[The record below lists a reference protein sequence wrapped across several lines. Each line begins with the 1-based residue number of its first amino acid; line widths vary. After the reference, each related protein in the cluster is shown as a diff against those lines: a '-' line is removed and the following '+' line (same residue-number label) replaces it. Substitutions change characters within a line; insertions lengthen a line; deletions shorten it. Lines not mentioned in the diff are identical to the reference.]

1 MDIIKS
7 SESVLKLKRIY
18 FKELNFSRE
27 DVEKSNIDVE
37 VEKNQS
43 TDNEYEITLNLSIA
57 NSEEKYTVNVS
68 IVGVFEFSENADE
81 VTKNIIIEKNTI
93 SILFPYVRSQVTLL
107 TSQPDIKPMI
117 IPPLNIN
124 NLIKN
129 IKKHMTQ

>member
-18 FKELNFSRE
+18 FNELNFSRK

-81 VTKNIIIEKNTI
+81 VTKNIIIEKNII

-129 IKKHMTQ
+129 INNK

>member
-124 NLIKN
+124 NLNKN
-129 IKKHMTQ
+129 INNK

>member
-27 DVEKSNIDVE
+27 NVKKSNIDVE

-129 IKKHMTQ
+129 INNK

>member
-7 SESVLKLKRIY
+7 SESVLKLKKIY

-129 IKKHMTQ
+129 INNK

>member
-129 IKKHMTQ
+129 INNK

>member
-107 TSQPDIKPMI
+107 TSQPDIKPMM

-129 IKKHMTQ
+129 INNK

>member
-18 FKELNFSRE
+18 FNELNFSRK
-27 DVEKSNIDVE
+27 DVEKSNIDVN

-129 IKKHMTQ
+129 INNK

>member
-18 FKELNFSRE
+18 FNELNFSRE

-68 IVGVFEFSENADE
+68 IVGVLEFSENADE

-129 IKKHMTQ
+129 INNK

>member
-18 FKELNFSRE
+18 FNELNFSRK
-27 DVEKSNIDVE
+27 DVEKNNIDVF
-37 VEKNQS
+37 VERKQFTNS
-43 TDNEYEITLNLSIA
+43 EYEITLNLIIS
-57 NSEEKYTVNVS
+57 NNEEKYQVNVS
-68 IVGVFEFSENADE
+68 IVGIFEFSEDLDE
-81 VTKNIIIEKNTI
+81 VTKDIIVEKNTI
-93 SILFPYVRSQVTLL
+93 SILFPYLRSQVTLL

-129 IKKHMTQ
+129 INNK

>member
-18 FKELNFSRE
+18 FNDLTFSRE

-129 IKKHMTQ
+129 INNK

>member
-18 FKELNFSRE
+18 FKELNFSRK

-129 IKKHMTQ
+129 INNK

>member
-1 MDIIKS
+1 M
-7 SESVLKLKRIY
+7 
-18 FKELNFSRE
+18 NFSRE

-81 VTKNIIIEKNTI
+81 VTKNIIIEKKTHCK
-93 SILFPYVRSQVTLL
+93 
-107 TSQPDIKPMI
+107 IK
-117 IPPLNIN
+117 LN
-124 NLIKN
+124 
-129 IKKHMTQ
+129 Q

>member
-18 FKELNFSRE
+18 FNEMNFSRE
-27 DVEKSNIDVE
+27 DVEKSNIDVN

-129 IKKHMTQ
+129 INNK

>member
-81 VTKNIIIEKNTI
+81 VTKNIIIEKNII

-129 IKKHMTQ
+129 INNK

>member
-18 FKELNFSRE
+18 FNELNFSRE

-129 IKKHMTQ
+129 INNK

>member
-18 FKELNFSRE
+18 FNELNFSRK
-27 DVEKSNIDVE
+27 DVEKSNIDVN
-37 VEKNQS
+37 VEKKQS

-129 IKKHMTQ
+129 INNK

>member
-18 FKELNFSRE
+18 FNELNFSRK

-129 IKKHMTQ
+129 INNK

>member
-18 FKELNFSRE
+18 FNELNFSRK
-27 DVEKSNIDVE
+27 DVEKSNIDVN
-37 VEKNQS
+37 VEKKQS

-57 NSEEKYTVNVS
+57 NIEEKYTVNVS

-129 IKKHMTQ
+129 INNK

>member
-1 MDIIKS
+1 M
-7 SESVLKLKRIY
+7 
-18 FKELNFSRE
+18 NFSRE

-81 VTKNIIIEKNTI
+81 VTKNIIIEKNI
-93 SILFPYVRSQVTLL
+93 IIFDQALL
-107 TSQPDIKPMI
+107 GRIGTVFSETFFQ
-117 IPPLNIN
+117 
-124 NLIKN
+124 
-129 IKKHMTQ
+129 

>member
-18 FKELNFSRE
+18 FKELNFSRK
-27 DVEKSNIDVE
+27 DVEKSNIDVN
-37 VEKNQS
+37 VEKKQS

-129 IKKHMTQ
+129 INNK

>member
-18 FKELNFSRE
+18 FKELNFSRK

-57 NSEEKYTVNVS
+57 NNEEKYTVNVS

-129 IKKHMTQ
+129 INNK

>member
-37 VEKNQS
+37 VEKSQS

-57 NSEEKYTVNVS
+57 NSEEKYTINVS

-129 IKKHMTQ
+129 INNK

>member
-18 FKELNFSRE
+18 FNELNFSRE

-68 IVGVFEFSENADE
+68 IVGVFEFSENTDE

-129 IKKHMTQ
+129 INNK

>member
-37 VEKNQS
+37 VEKKQS

-129 IKKHMTQ
+129 INNK

>member
-18 FKELNFSRE
+18 FKELNFSRK

-129 IKKHMTQ
+129 INKK

>member
-7 SESVLKLKRIY
+7 SESVLKLTRIY

-129 IKKHMTQ
+129 INNK

>member
-93 SILFPYVRSQVTLL
+93 SILFPYVRSQVTLR

-129 IKKHMTQ
+129 INNK

>member
-18 FKELNFSRE
+18 FNELNFSRK
-27 DVEKSNIDVE
+27 DVEKNNIDVF
-37 VEKNQS
+37 VERKQFTNS
-43 TDNEYEITLNLSIA
+43 EYEITLNLIIS
-57 NSEEKYTVNVS
+57 NSEEKYQVNVS
-68 IVGVFEFSENADE
+68 IVGIFEFSEDLDE
-81 VTKNIIIEKNTI
+81 VTKDIIVEKNTI
-93 SILFPYVRSQVTLL
+93 SILFPYLRSQVTLL

-129 IKKHMTQ
+129 INNK